1 MEAYVTEWLG
11 ILFRWFHVI
20 AAIAWIGH
28 AFLFHT
34 FEHGLRRPEVDDVS
48 PDVLGEMW
56 MVHGGGFFRLQKTRV
71 LPARYTGELVWFKWE
86 AAFTWISGVLL
97 LVLVFYMGGGVYLVD
112 PSVSDIRP
120 AAAMGLSLGTLI
132 AGWIFYDL
140 VWSSPLGKRPAVAGA
155 LTVAMIAGVTI
166 GLTQVLSGRAAY
178 IHVGGLL
185 GTIMVANV
193 WMRILPGARKMVA
206 ALEKGQEPDLG
217 LGALGKQRSLHNG
230 YMHFPVIFIMISN
243 HFPSTYAHAHN
254 WLVLLLIM
262 AAGAGMRQALYDGL
276 TRTHIAVKLMLVASV
291 AGLVYLT
298 WPQSERPDPAAMDSA
313 AQTGKPVDPATTG
326 VIRGVVGF
334 VGESPAPAEL
344 SLGGGCESMDDRP
357 LHDRAVV
364 VNQGKLANVFVWI
377 RQGHEDWRAPPPPS
391 SAVEIDQ
398 RGCMYAP
405 RVAGARVGQP
415 VTFINRDPLFHN
427 VRSVSEDNAVFNLM
441 MPAKEQRETRTF
453 KRPEVMVQAR
463 CDVHPWMRAYI
474 GVVPH
479 PWFAVSDES
488 GAFAIEGVPPGTY
501 GIEAWHEVFGTAA
514 ETVTVPERGAIDL
527 SFSFSR

>member
-1 MEAYVTEWLG
+1 MEAYFTEWLG

-28 AFLFHT
+28 AFLFHS

-48 PDVLGEMW
+48 DDVLGEMW

-71 LPARYTGELVWFKWE
+71 LPERYTGELLWFKWE
-86 AAFTWISGVLL
+86 AAFTWISGLLL
-97 LVLVFYMGGGVYLVD
+97 LVIVFYMGGGIYLVD

-120 AAAMGLSLGTLI
+120 AAAMGLSVGTLI
-132 AGWIFYDL
+132 AGWIVYDL
-140 VWSSPLGKRPAVAGA
+140 VWSSPLGRRPAIAGA

-217 LGALGKQRSLHNG
+217 LGAMGKQRSLHNG

-243 HFPSTYAHAHN
+243 HFPSTFAHEHN

-262 AAGAGMRQALYDGL
+262 AFGAGMRQALYDGL
-276 TRTHIAVKLMLVASV
+276 KNTPVAVKLLLVASV

-298 WPQSERPDPAAMDSA
+298 WPQSTRADTAAPDSA
-313 AQTGKPVDPATTG
+313 AGTPLDPATAG
-326 VIRGVVGF
+326 AIRGVVTF
-334 VGESPAPAEL
+334 TGEPPPAAEL
-344 SLGGGCESMDDRP
+344 SLGGGCESIEDRP

-377 RQGHEDWRAPPPPS
+377 RQGHEGWQAPPPPAT
-391 SAVEIDQ
+391 AVEIDQ

-415 VTFINRDPLFHN
+415 VTFINSDPLFHN
-427 VRSVSEDNAVFNLM
+427 VRSVSGDNAVFNVM
-441 MPAKEQRETRTF
+441 MPAKDQRDTRTF
-453 KRPEVMVQAR
+453 HRPEVMVQAR

-474 GVVPH
+474 GVVSH
-479 PWFAVSDES
+479 PWFAVTGES
-488 GAFAIEGVPPGTY
+488 GAFVIEGVPPGTY
-501 GIEAWHEVFGTAA
+501 VLEAWHEVFGTAT
-514 ETVTVPERGAIDL
+514 ETVTVPASGTIDV
-527 SFSFSR
+527 SFAFSR